1 MPTADATTV
10 RTFRLPDAVWE
21 ALAAI
26 ARRDGLYSR
35 TGDDTSGLNRTAALI
50 AAVESHAL
58 EPTTRTRKERAR

>member
-26 ARRDGLYSR
+26 ARRDGLYS
-35 TGDDTSGLNRTAALI
+35 G
-50 AAVESHAL
+50 
-58 EPTTRTRKERAR
+58 RAMTQAG